1 VRNIPVT
8 SESRCIAARDGRE
21 HGEDMKR
28 TVARLELGLV
38 LVALSPGAWAEAPA
52 PAVAAF
58 NGYVGALEARLAHA
72 HRSSEGF
79 LTGDA
84 SMAERRAQL
93 RHGEVVI
100 EQVKAP
106 QLNGALLHDWRG
118 SAFVSGATAAEFE
131 KLLRDFDADARVFAP
146 EVMSGRTL
154 LADGDHVQGTMRVRQ
169 KHVITV
175 VLDTTYDVRFGRL
188 EPEDGWNASRSTRVD
203 EIADAGTSHE
213 RVLSPQEEHGFLWRI
228 NTYWTWQERDGGL
241 YVQVESVSL
250 TRGIPMGLG
259 WIVKPFVESVPR
271 ESLEFTLSS
280 ARRAMADES
289 EAGSQK
295 LEARA
300 MGNR

>member
-1 VRNIPVT
+1 
-8 SESRCIAARDGRE
+8 
-21 HGEDMKR
+21 MKR
-28 TVARLELGLV
+28 TIAGLGMGLGI
-38 LVALSPGAWAEAPA
+38 LMALTPAGAWAEAPA

-58 NGYVGALEARLAHA
+58 DGYVGALEARLAHA
-72 HRSSEGF
+72 HRSREGF

-84 SMAERRAQL
+84 SMAEGRAQL

-100 EQVKAP
+100 EQVKTP
-106 QLNGALLHDWRG
+106 ELKGAMLHDWRG
-118 SAFVSGATAAEFE
+118 SAFVPGATAAEFE
-131 KLLRDFDADARVFAP
+131 ELLRDFDADARVFAP

-154 LADGDHVQGTMRVRQ
+154 LADGDHVQGMMRVRQ

-188 EPEDGWNASRSTRVD
+188 DPEDGWNASRSMRVD
-203 EIADAGTSHE
+203 EIADVGTSHE
-213 RVLSPQEEHGFLWRI
+213 RALRPEEEHGFLWRI

-259 WIVKPFVESVPR
+259 WIVGPFVESVPR
-271 ESLEFTLSS
+271 ESLAFTLAAAS
-280 ARRAMADES
+280 RAMAGTSRKPEP
-289 EAGSQK
+289 GVV
-295 LEARA
+295 A